1 MDRFLDEEFRV
12 LCLFDDDD
20 DVCVL
25 DVVLVVLVE
34 NEEKRESEE
43 TGVVASELSVIL
55 EEGIVLQSVLDGV
68 VETLFSVCVFTDL

>member
-12 LCLFDDDD
+12 LCLFGDD

-34 NEEKRESEE
+34 NEEKRESGE